1 MPNQNISR
9 LIKSKRKRGRRRLS
23 NSKSKKNKNEDDF
36 GSLNMAELSKMLEKM
51 PSKQRKR
58 VMKKLKKSA
67 KSMNLQNMVNEHNNN
82 HVHSHNCGCSHMT
95 EEEIPQLVN
104 SDFDNTLPVLEE
116 EIEIPQLVNSDNVL
130 PTLEEK
136 KIQNDENH
144 IKPPDNSQL
153 LKLILQ
159 QNIKKEEVVE
169 EVVPVV
175 EEVVEEVVPVVEE
188 VVEEVV
194 PVVEEVVEEVV
205 PVIEEV
211 VEEVVPVVVEEVV
224 PVVEEVE
231 EVIEQITDDI
241 IQDAVNQI
249 INDKKTCEKYQ
260 YNFQKLSSIMENEE
274 SNNDE
279 INYNENIYNLIASQS
294 LYQNNDLEPKIISHE
309 QIPKNDNMNEVNNLL
324 RDVNKIDAI
333 ENYAITSSNQDDNNT
348 IINEEKTCNESEI
361 EKIIKEEPEP
371 EIESEPEPEIE
382 SETESESESEVYD
395 IYNSKNKQK
404 KWDMKGWFDSL
415 W

>member
-116 EIEIPQLVNSDNVL
+116 DAKIPQLVNSDNVL

-175 EEVVEEVVPVVEE
+175 EEVVEETE
-188 VVEEVV
+188 VQKQQYIDLQNMIKSDFSDEASYQSNDSLYVHLPE
-194 PVVEEVVEEVV
+194 
-205 PVIEEV
+205 
-211 VEEVVPVVVEEVV
+211 
-224 PVVEEVE
+224 
-231 EVIEQITDDI
+231 DLL
-241 IQDAVNQI
+241 
-249 INDKKTCEKYQ
+249 IN
-260 YNFQKLSSIMENEE
+260 NEE
-274 SNNDE
+274 SNE
-279 INYNENIYNLIASQS
+279 MLVSSSSI
-294 LYQNNDLEPKIISHE
+294 PKIDELINFIENLSTCE
-309 QIPKNDNMNEVNNLL
+309 EDNTDRFTLLNDN
-324 RDVNKIDAI
+324 DCDIT
-333 ENYAITSSNQDDNNT
+333 NYEEKQMLK
-348 IINEEKTCNESEI
+348 NEEEK
-361 EKIIKEEPEP
+361 EKIRIDEMERECKKLEEEEE
-371 EIESEPEPEIE
+371 EI
-382 SETESESESEVYD
+382 
-395 IYNSKNKQK
+395 IYI
-404 KWDMKGWFDSL
+404 
-415 W
+415 